1 MATVLSCLA
10 NYRQESEGMGALH
23 GLMCEMLF
31 EERVQLAVK
40 ARLMNSL
47 PELARYEI
55 RGIG

>member
-1 MATVLSCLA
+1 
-10 NYRQESEGMGALH
+10 MGALH